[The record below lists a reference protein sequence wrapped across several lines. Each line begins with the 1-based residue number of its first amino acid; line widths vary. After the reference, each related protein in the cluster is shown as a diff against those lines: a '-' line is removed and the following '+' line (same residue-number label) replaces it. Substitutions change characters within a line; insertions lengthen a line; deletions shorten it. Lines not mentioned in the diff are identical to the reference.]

1 MQNSVNSN
9 HSQNGNNLMYEIAF
23 SDQLIKFSVTDHAS
37 VPLVNSV
44 SSIDNPNH
52 SANPVIELPN
62 EQVKVEKSQNLL
74 INMQF
79 ELSEPYLIT
88 NIHLVSTYM
97 EFSKANFEF
106 YQAKQNQF
114 SHQRINGIEK
124 NAQNHQFINMIK
136 LEPSQCVFL
145 EKLGLVSDEQSQNKE
160 YQLKVLGIAQAL
172 KLQFQITS
180 HTVMDVLVKFQ
191 NDHQNYSDSVY
202 DNIKQF
208 LGSDQD
214 DLTHNKLLDIDD
226 ALSLFKVCFES
237 IQIFGYKLSCSPP
250 ASHGVGLLN
259 LSNIFRKHN
268 RIEEAVETEI
278 LSGLSFMNSRKFVQ
292 SSEIFTK
299 AAKYFRSKYLKSI
312 SKDMNQ
318 VLLKKSKQNNYL
330 VESIQNSQVGKLQ
343 LEKSGDL
350 MNYIL
355 QRNSLKQHFQLF
367 QSAQS
372 IQPSHQI
379 RTSYSV
385 QGNNYLI
392 QENQL
397 KQNLL
402 DNVSYNSLIQQTS
415 NKNLIKSAKMELLVA
430 DCIVQPCML
439 NQKVAAYSRAIDSF
453 TNVVEE
459 QQVNINNN
467 FDPYSALLKL
477 SPYLTKLSLKCLSD
491 KQENVQVAAIKTLEF
506 MVEQLGCTL
515 GNQLPCILI
524 SVFMNYPI
532 LKEEEEQTILK
543 QYDISDS
550 EDNEELCALSQ
561 NSSRSGFKTD
571 KEDSDKKRNST
582 NIENIENEEDLEKE
596 IFNDE
601 DADKANKNELNT
613 KKANKCENEGKRII
627 ILEEERCDELDFE
640 KEKQVN
646 QQIKQQIIVFKFL
659 NQLIKYLIKK
669 KAQKE
674 ADKDKKLTK
683 KGSNS
688 LQTLAQI
695 RKKMEK
701 RQKGNFVSKASFQH
715 IVDSYHHFL
724 ETFINVLASASSQI
738 LRIIFQ
744 EIISVYILLRELSPD
759 LRIYVFRIAEKILAI
774 CQGDVQKCL
783 YFFLIQKID
792 MSFFHYMLYAIDG
805 SGYESFYTE
814 AQITN
819 IQYYAL
825 KLWETIKLKLV
836 YNMNISQLN
845 VVINWIS
852 EMLLALLEAEQEGEK
867 KDLQN
872 ILNKVYQLLDLIT
885 IITIRYHTN
894 RKNLNPT
901 DFLKNDSYYA
911 RQEELNLEKQMND
924 ESQSALANLVDNGED
939 ESQTNQSDINKK
951 SEKVSQ
957 VDVEEE
963 TNIILKYF
971 KKIKLSNNNDNAIKS
986 NQKFILINQK
996 AQICVDN
1003 LIKPLI
1009 LWVENSLQYQNQ
1021 IDIFKN
1027 IWLVMVEIMPE
1038 ESSINL
1044 YDVAYPLLE
1053 RVAEHI
1059 QMSSPPH
1066 LMLEFIKIII
1076 SSLPKLK
1083 LNAQNENV
1091 YFLQQFFVIFCDCIP
1106 HSVNE
1111 EPFQIFDILLYIIQL
1126 HLNPEI
1132 VKKCI
1137 DTLVD
1142 KFTMRG
1148 KAQKRSQ
1155 EFFLRVL
1162 ASKPN
1167 INSFKYF
1174 IDECLVSNEEP
1185 QFVKFN
1191 KNKQTKQAKKA
1202 NKDQDLKQFNN
1213 EYEIFQ
1219 EKIILL
1225 QEGLIYL
1232 QYYHFENLKQL
1243 FEDNVLSQ
1251 AVISKLK
1258 LLLNLIKQMCLFKI
1272 IEIINSGNSKVRA
1285 KATNIAKLFLEQYLK
1300 GFSSEIAKK
1309 NKQEQGNQSKWIFQY
1324 LNNLCQYVLGKK
1336 NKLDT
1341 SKKGSTLNTQE
1352 KEIEDPDFYQNIFK
1366 TDLAETKQIDY
1377 IQVLMI
1383 KFQLQITK
1391 VTFCQ
1396 ENRDNK
1402 LLFNSLIILDLLFQT
1417 IFSGPSVQNEIEKY
1431 IKDKQPEILNTFI
1444 VESNANKNQFNDSKL
1459 ESQNFQLSPNS
1470 NDLDLNSLLI
1480 QPNTQFIRTSSEFQ
1494 ELRLNEI
1501 IDLIPLVSNLL
1512 HSPWSNI
1519 RSLTYGLLCYW
1530 VKPNIGNYKTSQQK
1544 QFMNLILDIIEN
1556 LLENQESE
1564 CRTGGLNIV
1573 GSLCGLGYNFDAYTD
1588 KMKDILGLFRQC
1600 ENLIPAKVWKAIYKI
1615 QFDWDST
1622 NQAAALALIQLCAPK
1637 KKIKKFYLQMNKT
1650 SSIVLNLDQKNNS
1663 RLSVFSQL
1671 NQGKEDSF
1679 INFSNIFN
1687 RQNDK
1692 KNIKR
1697 AQSVQVQSLQ
1707 KESNEKG
1714 FQDNL
1719 QNKQISELVI
1729 NRNNDNLLISNQ
1741 DEVIQ
1746 KYQEENAKMGS
1757 QNEYKNSVKSANII
1771 NNNIN
1776 DDEEEESQKEYND
1789 DEIEGIFW
1797 VEQLNS
1803 KDIRDY
1809 ISMFRNEY
1817 KPPSTLWI
1825 ERVNYNNEEDSGQLF
1840 QDQQEAIQLSEE
1852 TDILTVQQRSNA
1864 QQKQQSQQINFRQ
1877 QNNTN
1882 HQLGQY
1888 IDQEVQFQ
1896 QSSGIKV
1903 FNEQNEQ
1910 DQGAK
1915 ASKIHRGNINHDII
1929 DDQLDLE
1936 QLGIIDAGEED
1947 WNESEENR
1955 IVNEHNLDLQYQA
1968 KKDKDQFSD
1977 SSNVKQ
1983 NKQIT
1988 DEASQQKLYINERKK
2003 FQSNKN
2009 QIKDNSVDSND
2020 YLGSPR
2026 DMIKNK
2032 LQDSTKNQQTFPT
2045 DDDELDEEALE
2056 AELKDKIEQNFNI
2069 NSETNELELIDD
2081 QSYQYQPL
2089 KHQKLFISPQ
2099 SSQNLKTPANQKRQT
2114 YNLPTSNS
2122 EEEVINNQTNVN
2134 HESKTYLQK
2143 LMQTNSDKKNKM
2155 QKNLDLLSQTS
2166 SQQDDVIRLNENCS
2180 TSSKEES
2187 ESSKNQVQQTAP
2199 SSELEKDDKVKI
2211 IDGKDLK
2218 EQLKILPKQNEI
2230 IEKNEKANAQSQ
2242 KQDFHKNEKV
2252 FNINSFLM
2260 NDKEYQQQKI
2270 YQDQKQLLL
2279 KQSKMSNLLANQQQ
2293 QQQAIDNTNNQLIH
2307 TNIQQQII
2315 QQQQLLADAQSKK
2328 KQPILIEGDG
2338 NTNNKLMQLSDSNS
2352 IQDLCFDI
2360 NHDSS
2365 SSQEKPENANDKL
2378 FYISKTQESSDLN
2391 EIEEIKKNNFEIL
2404 DSSETQQSYDS
2415 EKSNQLYSKTQQ
2427 NQEQNINWEN
2437 ISLKLQQQQQN
2448 KGAKIEQALAFS
2460 FQNSNQTS
2468 MPQSNHASVL
2478 LIQNKK
2484 GEEISSAAQQ
2494 TEQTSLKVFNSFQM
2508 AQNEKSRDEDTS
2520 PNKLYDGSQ
2529 FQSAEFERS
2538 PDTDRENILNI
2549 NLYQN
2554 DKNNTFGSSPPIA
2567 RKIIQDE
2574 KSKEILVQNSQ
2585 NYQNFDFE
2593 KQNYEKYLGKGNQKN
2608 DLETSQKKNELR
2620 EFSQENLMQQL
2631 ANYQKFDKK
2640 TTLQYTSSSE
2650 DQVVILDSN
2659 QTLDRP
2665 TSKENKSK
2673 ILIDT
2678 SGNYSKNSGGA
2689 LSSEDRKYQK
2699 NLSNIDEVLE
2709 ESKFVQQ
2716 NTNGL
2721 VTTIKK
2727 KAQKKDQEGEQYFI
2741 REGESSR
2748 YNRKDEGII
2757 EEFLTEEE
2765 SSTEEQSQIKL
2776 KQRYASEP
2784 VALQPIFPLSSAQ
2797 SPSQSQLQKSEE
2809 YFGRFQGQINTPLLS
2824 GQSHLISQQ
2833 STQQQ
2838 NLSTA
2843 NATGNTTA
2851 NEINHINSASSKNTK
2866 RSVNKSKERSNS
2878 PKQKKT
2884 QKKMQT
2890 QLQQTNNQIQQQ
2902 QLQIYQQQ
2910 NQQLSQLQSISSY
2923 QQSQLHSPQQQQ
2935 QTQYYNS
2942 ENLTAFQTPL
2952 IQKSLTPSNR
2962 AKEIAFRRNSN
2973 SSQKGLSGQSN
2984 GEIFT
2989 SKKRLNMNENI
3000 HTHHLHNNQYM
3011 NNSSNSKHNKT
3022 SESGGNGTHGKYY
3035 KSIGYKLLTKNHST
3049 NNIFNTSS
3057 LINTTQG
3064 STSFNNGSAI
3074 NLALSQL
3081 HNNTSNNQQKSNNVC
3096 KDKLI
3101 KKLMTSKGLDASEL
3115 KSVIK
3120 LHQQTQM
3127 FFNHPQNTQ
3136 YIPIGSSSGDT
3147 KNRVMLSK
3155 SPQQKNIR
3163 QLSHDSEEKSK
3174 KKSKSTSPL
3183 NERIDMSSDENK
3195 DSYPNSLHLSSNCQ
3209 NSLKNSKLGVQF
3221 SKDQIYNSGKSQ
3233 HINEHLQ
3240 SQKQLKKGGEQQ
3252 LKNQQVISQQ
3262 QYLQS
3267 SITSNQ
3273 FDDESIQQRYKR
3285 NFSNLQINEE
3295 KNENSDNTSKATV
3308 NDDLSHHFSTLSQQ
3322 GRSNSYGKIHNNSG
3336 KKKRKSKSKEQ
3347 LTINENGYDISNSKK
3362 EKMGSNEK
3370 ELTVSLASSTKSS
3383 NVQIKNKKFQPIN
3396 ISGLTSQQIKT
3407 QPQSSSKQ
3415 QQFERFLNQGASSGN
3430 KQNIQN
3436 KRSSSSKK
3444 QKELSKSKSKK
3455 EVVILQNISQQIQ
3468 QFNQQVNNNTS
3479 NGYINQDQQGNKQ
3492 KLKNEILNF
3501 APANQNKNKKYE
3513 QTISSQLKMLQQSTN
3528 TQPQL
3533 SNDSYLV
3540 FDTQQQFFKAQS
3552 NSQNP
3557 NSNYNEFMK
3566 NAQQIKNNK
3575 NQQKNINKE
3584 IMDELNQ
3591 TL

>member
-9 HSQNGNNLMYEIAF
+9 HSQNGNYLMHEIAF
-23 SDQLIKFSVTDHAS
+23 SDQLIKFSVTDNAS
-37 VPLVNSV
+37 AQLVNSV
-44 SSIDNPNH
+44 SSIDNLNH
-52 SANPVIELPN
+52 SANPAIELTN
-62 EQVKVEKSQNLL
+62 KQMKAEKSQNLF

-97 EFSKANFEF
+97 EFSKANFKF

-136 LEPSQCVFL
+136 LEPNQSVFL

-191 NDHQNYSDSVY
+191 NDHQNYSDSVF

-268 RIEEAVETEI
+268 RTEEAIETEI

-292 SSEIFTK
+292 SSEIFIK
-299 AAKYFRSKYLKSI
+299 AAKYFRNKYLKSI

-318 VLLKKSKQNNYL
+318 VLQKKNNYL
-330 VESIQNSQVGKLQ
+330 IDSIQNSQVGKLQ

-372 IQPSHQI
+372 IQPSHPI

-402 DNVSYNSLIQQTS
+402 DHSSFNSLIQQTS
-415 NKNLIKSAKMELLVA
+415 NKNLIKSAKMELLAA

-453 TNVVEE
+453 TNMADE
-459 QQVNINNN
+459 QQMNINNN
-467 FDPYSALLKL
+467 FDPYSALVKL
-477 SPYLTKLSLKCLSD
+477 SPYLATLSLKCLSD
-491 KQENVQVAAIKTLEF
+491 KQENVQIAAIKTLEF

-532 LKEEEEQTILK
+532 LKEEEQTILK
-543 QYDISDS
+543 QFDISDS
-550 EDNEELCALSQ
+550 EDNEEQCVLSQ
-561 NSSRSGFKTD
+561 NQSKGGSKAD
-571 KEDSDKKRNST
+571 KEDSDKKRNSS

-601 DADKANKNELNT
+601 DVDKGCKNEENS
-613 KKANKCENEGKRII
+613 KKANNKNENEGKKKII
-627 ILEEERCDELDFE
+627 EEEERFDELDFK
-640 KEKQVN
+640 KEKQST
-646 QQIKQQIIVFKFL
+646 
-659 NQLIKYLIKK
+659 KK
-669 KAQKE
+669 TLKE
-674 ADKDKKLTK
+674 AEIDKKFTK
-683 KGSNS
+683 KGSNA

-701 RQKGNFVSKASFQH
+701 RQKGNFVSKGSFQH

-759 LRIYVFRIAEKILAI
+759 LRTYIFRIAEKILAI
-774 CQGDVQKCL
+774 CQGDVQ
-783 YFFLIQKID
+783 ID

-845 VVINWIS
+845 GVINWIS
-852 EMLLALLEAEQEGEK
+852 EMLLSLLEAEQEGEK

-901 DFLKNDSYYA
+901 TFFKNDSYYTK
-911 RQEELNLEKQMND
+911 QEELNQEKQIND
-924 ESQSALANLVDNGED
+924 ETYSVLTNLVDNGEE
-939 ESQTNQSDINKK
+939 ESQLNQLDVNKK
-951 SEKVSQ
+951 TDKVSQ
-957 VDVEEE
+957 LDVEEE

-971 KKIKLSNNNDNAIKS
+971 KKIKLSSDNDNLNK
-986 NQKFILINQK
+986 NHQKLILINQK

-1044 YDVAYPLLE
+1044 FDVAYPLLE

-1066 LMLEFIKIII
+1066 LMLEFIKIIV

-1083 LNAQNENV
+1083 HNAQNENI
-1091 YFLQQFFVIFCDCIP
+1091 YFLQQFFIIFCDCIP

-1126 HLNPEI
+1126 HLIPEI

-1137 DTLVD
+1137 DTFVD
-1142 KFTMRG
+1142 KFTIRG

-1167 INSFKYF
+1167 VNSFKYF
-1174 IDECLVSNEEP
+1174 INECLVSNEEP
-1185 QFVKFN
+1185 QLVKFD
-1191 KNKQTKQAKKA
+1191 KNKKIKQAKKA

-1213 EYEIFQ
+1213 EYEMFQ

-1243 FEDNVLSQ
+1243 FEENILSQ
-1251 AVISKLK
+1251 AI
-1258 LLLNLIKQMCLFKI
+1258 IK
-1272 IEIINSGNSKVRA
+1272 IINSGNSKVRT

-1300 GFSSEIAKK
+1300 GFSSQVAKK
-1309 NKQEQGNQSKWIFQY
+1309 NLSEQGKKSKPE
-1324 LNNLCQYVLGKK
+1324 V
-1336 NKLDT
+1336 
-1341 SKKGSTLNTQE
+1341 SKKGSTLSTQE
-1352 KEIEDPDFYQNIFK
+1352 KKIEDPDFYQNIFK
-1366 TDLAETKQIDY
+1366 TDIPETKYIDN

-1417 IFSGPSVQNEIEKY
+1417 IFSGPSVQDEIEKY
-1431 IKDKQPEILNTFI
+1431 IKEKQPEISNTFI
-1444 VESNANKNQFNDSKL
+1444 VESNSGKNHSNSSNL
-1459 ESQNFQLSPNS
+1459 VSAESQNFQLAPDS

-1480 QPNTQFIRTSSEFQ
+1480 QPNTQFIRTSNEFQ

-1530 VKPNIGNYKTSQQK
+1530 VKPNIGNFQTTQQK

-1556 LLENQESE
+1556 LLVNQESE
-1564 CRTGGLNIV
+1564 CRTGGLNIL

-1600 ENLIPAKVWKAIYKI
+1600 ENIIPAKIWKAIYKI

-1637 KKIKKFYLQMNKT
+1637 KKIKKFYSQMNKT
-1650 SSIVLNLDQKNNS
+1650 SSIVLNLDQKNNNS
-1663 RLSVFSQL
+1663 RLSIFSQL
-1671 NQGKEDSF
+1671 NQGKEGSF
-1679 INFSNIFN
+1679 INFSNIFSK
-1687 RQNDK
+1687 QNDK

-1697 AQSVQVQSLQ
+1697 AQSVQVSSLQ
-1707 KESNEKG
+1707 KEQNEMG
-1714 FQDNL
+1714 LQDNL
-1719 QNKQISELVI
+1719 QNKKISELII
-1729 NRNNDNLLISNQ
+1729 NRNNHNLLISNQ

-1746 KYQEENAKMGS
+1746 RYQEENAKMGS
-1757 QNEYKNSVKSANII
+1757 QNEYKNSIKSANII

-1776 DDEEEESQKEYND
+1776 EDEEESQKVFND

-1825 ERVNYNNEEDSGQLF
+1825 ERVNYNNEENSGQLF

-1852 TDILTVQQRSNA
+1852 TDILAVQQRSNA
-1864 QQKQQSQQINFRQ
+1864 QQKQQAQQINFRQ
-1877 QNNTN
+1877 QNNQN

-1896 QSSGIKV
+1896 QNSGIKV
-1903 FNEQNEQ
+1903 FNEQTEQ

-1915 ASKIHRGNINHDII
+1915 ANKIHRGNISHDIV
-1929 DDQLDLE
+1929 DDQLELE

-1955 IVNEHNLDLQYQA
+1955 ILNQHNLDLQYQE
-1968 KKDKDQFSD
+1968 KKDKDQLSENSNIKQTQQVIQEE
-1977 SSNVKQ
+1977 SS
-1983 NKQIT
+1983 
-1988 DEASQQKLYINERKK
+1988 QKLFINERKK
-2003 FQSNKN
+2003 FQNNKN
-2009 QIKDNSVDSND
+2009 QQSDNSVNSND
-2020 YLGSPR
+2020 YLGLLR
-2026 DMIKNK
+2026 DFIQKK
-2032 LQDSTKNQQTFPT
+2032 ESTKSQQTFPT

-2069 NSETNELELIDD
+2069 NSETNELELMDD
-2081 QSYQYQPL
+2081 QNYQYQPL
-2089 KHQKLFISPQ
+2089 KHQKLFINPQ
-2099 SSQNLKTPANQKRQT
+2099 SSSNLKTPANQKRQT

-2122 EEEVINNQTNVN
+2122 EEEVLNNQINVN

-2143 LMQTNSDKKNKM
+2143 LMQTNSDKKNKI

-2166 SQQDDVIRLNENCS
+2166 SQYDDVIRLNENS
-2180 TSSKEES
+2180 SISKEES
-2187 ESSKNQVQQTAP
+2187 ESSKMQTQQAVP
-2199 SSELEKDDKVKI
+2199 SSELEKDDKLKI
-2211 IDGKDLK
+2211 KEGKDLR
-2218 EQLKILPKQNEI
+2218 EPLNTQPKQNEI
-2230 IEKNEKANAQSQ
+2230 IDKSEKANIQSQ
-2242 KQDFHKNEKV
+2242 KQDQNKSEKV

-2279 KQSKMSNLLANQQQ
+2279 KQSKMSNLLTNQQQ
-2293 QQQAIDNTNNQLIH
+2293 AACDNKNNQLNH
-2307 TNIQQQII
+2307 ANIQQQII

-2328 KQPILIEGDG
+2328 KQTILIEGDG
-2338 NTNNKLMQLSDSNS
+2338 NGNNKLMQLSDSNS

-2365 SSQEKPENANDKL
+2365 SSQEKSENANDKL
-2378 FYISKTQESSDLN
+2378 FYISKTQEKCDLN
-2391 EIEEIKKNNFEIL
+2391 EIEQQNKNNFEIL
-2404 DSSETQQSYDS
+2404 DSNETQQSQDY
-2415 EKSNQLYSKTQQ
+2415 EKSNKLYSKTQQ
-2427 NQEQNINWEN
+2427 GLEQNINWEN

-2448 KGAKIEQALAFS
+2448 KGTKLDQALAFS

-2478 LIQNKK
+2478 LTYNKK
-2484 GEEISSAAQQ
+2484 GEEISSTAQQ
-2494 TEQTSLKVFNSFQM
+2494 AEQTSSKVFNSFSIG
-2508 AQNEKSRDEDTS
+2508 QNQKSTDGDIS
-2520 PNKLYDGSQ
+2520 PNELYDGSQ

-2549 NLYQN
+2549 NLHESDN
-2554 DKNNTFGSSPPIA
+2554 NNTFGSSPPIS
-2567 RKIIQDE
+2567 RKIIQDD
-2574 KSKEILVQNSQ
+2574 KIKENVVQSCQ

-2593 KQNYEKYLGKGNQKN
+2593 KQNYEKFLQNDNQKN
-2608 DLETSQKKNELR
+2608 ELETTHKKNELR
-2620 EFSQENLMQQL
+2620 EYSQENLMQQL

-2650 DQVVILDSN
+2650 DQVIILDSN

-2678 SGNYSKNSGGA
+2678 SGNYSKNSAGGF
-2689 LSSEDRKYQK
+2689 SSDDRKYQK

-2721 VTTIKK
+2721 ITTIKK
-2727 KAQKKDQEGEQYFI
+2727 KVQKKDQDGESYFV
-2741 REGESSR
+2741 RDGESSR
-2748 YNRKDEGII
+2748 YNKKDEGII

-2765 SSTEEQSQIKL
+2765 SSTEEQSQVKL

-2784 VALQPIFPLSSAQ
+2784 AALQPIFPISSAQ
-2797 SPSQSQLQKSEE
+2797 SPSQSLLQKSEE
-2809 YFGRFQGQINTPLLS
+2809 YFGRFQGQVQQNTTLLS
-2824 GQSHLISQQ
+2824 GQSHLMSKQ

-2843 NATGNTTA
+2843 NATGNTTV

-2890 QLQQTNNQIQQQ
+2890 QLQQTNNQLQQQ

-2910 NQQLSQLQSISSY
+2910 HQQLSQLQSISSY

-2935 QTQYYNS
+2935 QAQYYNS

-2973 SSQKGLSGQSN
+2973 SSQKDLSGQSN

-3022 SESGGNGTHGKYY
+3022 SESGGNGIHGKYY

-3081 HNNTSNNQQKSNNVC
+3081 HNNTSNNQNKSNNAC

-3155 SPQQKNIR
+3155 SQQQKNIR
-3163 QLSHDSEEKSK
+3163 QSFHDSAEKNK

-3183 NERIDMSSDENK
+3183 NERIDMSPDENK
-3195 DSYPNSLHLSSNCQ
+3195 ESYPNSLHISSNYQ
-3209 NSLKNSKLGVQF
+3209 SSMKHSKLGVQF
-3221 SKDQIYNSGKSQ
+3221 SKDQIHSSGKSQ
-3233 HINEHLQ
+3233 NINEHLQ
-3240 SQKQLKKGGEQQ
+3240 QQKQFKKGEQL
-3252 LKNQQVISQQ
+3252 LKNQQNISQQ
-3262 QYLQS
+3262 NYLQS

-3273 FDDESIQQRYKR
+3273 FDEDQIQQRFKKI
-3285 NFSNLQINEE
+3285 FSNLQINEE
-3295 KNENSDNTSKATV
+3295 KNENSDDTSKATV
-3308 NDDLSHHFSTLSQQ
+3308 NDELSNHFSTLSQQ
-3322 GRSNSYGKIHNNSG
+3322 GRSNSYGKIHNNCG

-3347 LTINENGYDISNSKK
+3347 LTINENCHEIPHSKK
-3362 EKMGSNEK
+3362 EKLGQNEK
-3370 ELTVSLASSTKSS
+3370 EFTVSLASSTKSN
-3383 NVQIKNKKFQPIN
+3383 NVQIKSKKFQPLN
-3396 ISGLTSQQIKT
+3396 ISGLNPQQIKT
-3407 QPQSSSKQ
+3407 QSSSSKQ
-3415 QQFERFLNQGASSGN
+3415 QQFERFLNQGPSSGN

-3444 QKELSKSKSKK
+3444 QKELSKQKSKK

-3479 NGYINQDQQGNKQ
+3479 SGQIPQEYQVNKQ

-3501 APANQNKNKKYE
+3501 APTNQNKNKKYE
-3513 QTISSQLKMLQQSTN
+3513 QTISSQLKMLQQSSN

-3540 FDTQQQFFKAQS
+3540 FDTQQQYFKVQN

-3557 NSNYNEFMK
+3557 NSNYS
-3566 NAQQIKNNK
+3566 NK
-3575 NQQKNINKE
+3575 NQQKNLNKE
-3584 IMDELNQ
+3584 LMDELNQ

>member
-1 MQNSVNSN
+1 MYVHLFSIQIQYFSRYPQKPQRYNKQGNTQQKFLQLSCRPKEKRAGKHQEQNSQEHINPQKHLDLMQNSVNSN
-9 HSQNGNNLMYEIAF
+9 HSQNGSNLMHEIAF
-23 SDQLIKFSVTDHAS
+23 SDQLIKFTVTDNAS
-37 VPLVNSV
+37 APLVNSV
-44 SSIDNPNH
+44 SSIDNSNH

-62 EQVKVEKSQNLL
+62 EQMKVEKSQNLL

-136 LEPSQCVFL
+136 LEPSQCGFL
-145 EKLGLVSDEQSQNKE
+145 EKLGLVSEEDCISTQVII
-160 YQLKVLGIAQAL
+160 L
-172 KLQFQITS
+172 
-180 HTVMDVLVKFQ
+180 
-191 NDHQNYSDSVY
+191 NYKSYSY
-202 DNIKQF
+202 
-208 LGSDQD
+208 GCDQD

-259 LSNIFRKHN
+259 LSNIFYKHN
-268 RIEEAVETEI
+268 RIEEAIETEI
-278 LSGLSFMNSRKFVQ
+278 LSGLSFMSSRKFVQ
-292 SSEIFTK
+292 SSEIFMK
-299 AAKYFRSKYLKSI
+299 AAKYFRNKYLKSI

-318 VLLKKSKQNNYL
+318 VLLKKSKQNNNL
-330 VESIQNSQVGKLQ
+330 IESIQNSQVGKLQ

-385 QGNNYLI
+385 QGNNYFV

-402 DNVSYNSLIQQTS
+402 DNASFNSLIQQTS
-415 NKNLIKSAKMELLVA
+415 NKNLIKSAKMELLAA

-439 NQKVAAYSRAIDSF
+439 NLKVAAYSRAIDSF
-453 TNVVEE
+453 TNMNDDL
-459 QQVNINNN
+459 QVNINNN

-477 SPYLTKLSLKCLSD
+477 SPHLTKLCLKCLTD
-491 KQENVQVAAIKTLEF
+491 KQENIQIAAIKTLEF

-532 LKEEEEQTILK
+532 LKEEEQTILK

-550 EDNEELCALSQ
+550 EDNEEQWALSQ
-561 NSSRSGFKTD
+561 NSSRSGLKTD
-571 KEDSDKKRNST
+571 KDDSDKKRNSS

-596 IFNDE
+596 IFHDE
-601 DADKANKNELNT
+601 NADRVLKNEDTT
-613 KKANKCENEGKRII
+613 KKASKSENEAKKII
-627 ILEEERCDELDFE
+627 IVEEERFEELDFE
-640 KEKQVN
+640 KEKQPT
-646 QQIKQQIIVFKFL
+646 
-659 NQLIKYLIKK
+659 KK
-669 KAQKE
+669 TQKE
-674 ADKDKKLTK
+674 TEIDKKFTK

-701 RQKGNFVSKASFQH
+701 
-715 IVDSYHHFL
+715 
-724 ETFINVLASASSQI
+724 
-738 LRIIFQ
+738 
-744 EIISVYILLRELSPD
+744 RELSPD

-774 CQGDVQKCL
+774 CQGDVQTFYQQNL
-783 YFFLIQKID
+783 KID

-845 VVINWIS
+845 GVINWIS

-894 RKNLNPT
+894 RKNLSPT
-901 DFLKNDSYYA
+901 TFIKSDSYYSK
-911 RQEELNLEKQMND
+911 QEELNLEKQIND
-924 ESQSALANLVDNGED
+924 ETDSVLANLVDNGED
-939 ESQTNQSDINKK
+939 ENQTNQSNENKK
-951 SEKVSQ
+951 TEKVSQ
-957 VDVEEE
+957 LDVEEE

-971 KKIKLSNNNDNAIKS
+971 KKIKLNNDNQNKTD
-986 NQKFILINQK
+986 QKLILINQK

-1009 LWVENSLQYQNQ
+1009 LWVENSLQYQSQ

-1044 YDVAYPLLE
+1044 FDVAYPLLE

-1091 YFLQQFFVIFCDCIP
+1091 YFLQQFFIIFCDCIP
-1106 HSVNE
+1106 HSVND

-1162 ASKPN
+1162 ASKKN
-1167 INSFKYF
+1167 VNSFKYF
-1174 IDECLVSNEEP
+1174 IDECLVSNQEP
-1185 QFVKFN
+1185 QFVNQN
-1191 KNKQTKQAKKA
+1191 KKTKQVKMAY
-1202 NKDQDLKQFNN
+1202 KDQDLKQFNN
-1213 EYEIFQ
+1213 KYEIFQ
-1219 EKIILL
+1219 EKINLL

-1232 QYYHFENLKQL
+1232 KYYHFENLKLL
-1243 FEDNVLSQ
+1243 FEENILSQ
-1251 AVISKLK
+1251 AI
-1258 LLLNLIKQMCLFKI
+1258 IK
-1272 IEIINSGNSKVRA
+1272 IINSGNSK
-1285 KATNIAKLFLEQYLK
+1285 
-1300 GFSSEIAKK
+1300 IAKK
-1309 NKQEQGNQSKWIFQY
+1309 NKQEQ
-1324 LNNLCQYVLGKK
+1324 GKK

-1341 SKKGSTLNTQE
+1341 SKKGGTLNTQE

-1366 TDLAETKQIDY
+1366 TDIAETKYIDQ

-1431 IKDKQPEILNTFI
+1431 IKEKQPEISNTFV
-1444 VESNANKNQFNDSKL
+1444 VESNSDKNQANENNLTSA
-1459 ESQNFQLSPNS
+1459 ESQNFQLVPDS
-1470 NDLDLNSLLI
+1470 NDLDLNNLLI
-1480 QPNTQFIRTSSEFQ
+1480 QPNTLFIRTSSEFQ

-1501 IDLIPLVSNLL
+1501 IDLVPLVSNLL

-1530 VKPNIGNYKTSQQK
+1530 VKPNIGNYKTAQQK
-1544 QFMNLILDIIEN
+1544 QFMNLILDIIES
-1556 LLENQESE
+1556 LLINQESE

-1600 ENLIPAKVWKAIYKI
+1600 ENIIPAKIWKAIYKI

-1663 RLSVFSQL
+1663 NSRLSVFSQL
-1671 NQGKEDSF
+1671 NQGKDDSF
-1679 INFSNIFN
+1679 IKFSNIFSK
-1687 RQNDK
+1687 QNEK

-1697 AQSVQVQSLQ
+1697 AQSVQVSSLQ
-1707 KESNEKG
+1707 KQSNEKG
-1714 FQDNL
+1714 QDN
-1719 QNKQISELVI
+1719 QENKQISELVI
-1729 NRNNDNLLISNQ
+1729 SRNNDNLLVSNQ

-1771 NNNIN
+1771 NNNSN
-1776 DDEEEESQKEYND
+1776 QDEEESQKVFSD

-1864 QQKQQSQQINFRQ
+1864 QQKQQAQQINFRQ
-1877 QNNTN
+1877 QNNQN

-1896 QSSGIKV
+1896 QTNGIKV

-1915 ASKIHRGNINHDII
+1915 ASKMHRGNINHDII
-1929 DDQLDLE
+1929 DDQLELE
-1936 QLGIIDAGEED
+1936 QLGIIDAGDED

-1955 IVNEHNLDLQYQA
+1955 IVNQHNSDLQFQA
-1968 KKDKDQFSD
+1968 KKDKDQLSD
-1977 SSNVKQ
+1977 NQNTKQ
-1983 NKQIT
+1983 TQYLT
-1988 DEASQQKLYINERKK
+1988 DEEPQQKLFINERVKLTTTYQYIINVIKFKKK

-2009 QIKDNSVDSND
+2009 QQSSQNSNE

-2026 DMIKNK
+2026 DMIQKK
-2032 LQDSTKNQQTFPT
+2032 ERTKNQQTFPT
-2045 DDDELDEEALE
+2045 DDDDDLDEEALE

-2069 NSETNELELIDD
+2069 NSETNELELMDD
-2081 QSYQYQPL
+2081 QSYSYQPL
-2089 KHQKLFISPQ
+2089 QHQKLFINPQ
-2099 SSQNLKTPANQKRQT
+2099 SNSNLKTPANQKRET

-2122 EEEVINNQTNVN
+2122 EEEVINNQINVN

-2143 LMQTNSDKKNKM
+2143 LMQTNSDKKNKIM
-2155 QKNLDLLSQTS
+2155 KNLDILSQTS
-2166 SQQDDVIRLNENCS
+2166 SKQDEVIRLSES
-2180 TSSKEES
+2180 SSISKEEN
-2187 ESSKNQVQQTAP
+2187 ESSKNQLQEIVH
-2199 SSELEKDDKVKI
+2199 SGELEKDDKLKI
-2211 IDGKDLK
+2211 KVENDFQ
-2218 EQLKILPKQNEI
+2218 EQLNTQQNENVD
-2230 IEKNEKANAQSQ
+2230 KNEKQNIQSQ
-2242 KQDFHKNEKV
+2242 KQDQNKSEKV

-2260 NDKEYQQQKI
+2260 NDKEYKQQKI

-2279 KQSKMSNLLANQQQ
+2279 KQSKMSNLLTNQQQ
-2293 QQQAIDNTNNQLIH
+2293 QQTNDNKNNQLSHI
-2307 TNIQQQII
+2307 NIQQQII

-2338 NTNNKLMQLSDSNS
+2338 NSSNKLMQLSDSNS
-2352 IQDLCFDI
+2352 IQDFCFDI
-2360 NHDSS
+2360 NHDTS
-2365 SSQEKPENANDKL
+2365 SSQEKTENANDKL
-2378 FYISKTQESSDLN
+2378 FYISKTQESGDLN
-2391 EIEEIKKNNFEIL
+2391 ETDNYNKNNFEIL
-2404 DSSETQQSYDS
+2404 DSNETQQSNDS
-2415 EKSNQLYSKTQQ
+2415 EKSNKLYSKTQQ
-2427 NQEQNINWEN
+2427 SQEQNIKWEN

-2448 KGAKIEQALAFS
+2448 KGNKFEQALAFS

-2484 GEEISSAAQQ
+2484 GEEVSSSIAQQ
-2494 TEQTSLKVFNSFQM
+2494 SEQTSSKVFNSFQM
-2508 AQNEKSRDEDTS
+2508 VQHQKSNDEDTS

-2554 DKNNTFGSSPPIA
+2554 DKINNFGSSPPIA

-2574 KSKEILVQNSQ
+2574 KTKENFVQSCQ
-2585 NYQNFDFE
+2585 NYQNFDYE
-2593 KQNYEKYLGKGNQKN
+2593 KQNYEKYLEKDKN
-2608 DLETSQKKNELR
+2608 ESQKKNDFR
-2620 EFSQENLMQQL
+2620 ECSQESLMQQL

-2665 TSKENKSK
+2665 TSKDNKSK

-2678 SGNYSKNSGGA
+2678 SGNYSKNSAGGF
-2689 LSSEDRKYQK
+2689 SSDDRRQQK

-2727 KAQKKDQEGEQYFI
+2727 KIQKKDQDGEQYFV

-2748 YNRKDEGII
+2748 YNKKDEGII

-2765 SSTEEQSQIKL
+2765 SSTEEQSQVKL

-2784 VALQPIFPLSSAQ
+2784 AALQPIYPISSAQ
-2797 SPSQSQLQKSEE
+2797 SPSQSLLQKSEE
-2809 YFGRFQGQINTPLLS
+2809 YFGRFQGQVQQINTPLLS

-2838 NLSTA
+2838 ILSTA

-2851 NEINHINSASSKNTK
+2851 HEINHINSASSKNTK

-2878 PKQKKT
+2878 PKHKKT

-2973 SSQKGLSGQSN
+2973 SSQKGLSAQSN

-2989 SKKRLNMNENI
+2989 SKKRLNMNDNI
-3000 HTHHLHNNQYM
+3000 HSHHLQNNQYM

-3163 QLSHDSEEKSK
+3163 KSSHDSAEKSK

-3183 NERIDMSSDENK
+3183 NERIEMSSDENK
-3195 DSYPNSLHLSSNCQ
+3195 DSYPNSLHISSNYQ

-3221 SKDQIYNSGKSQ
+3221 SKDQIHNSSKSQ
-3233 HINEHLQ
+3233 NISEQLQSFQ
-3240 SQKQLKKGGEQQ
+3240 SQKQFKKGEQQ
-3252 LKNQQVISQQ
+3252 LKSQQNINQQ

-3267 SITSNQ
+3267 SITANQ
-3273 FDDESIQQRYKR
+3273 FDDDQIQQRYKR

-3295 KNENSDNTSKATV
+3295 KNENSDDTSKATV
-3308 NDDLSHHFSTLSQQ
+3308 NDDLSHHFQTLSQQ

-3347 LTINENGYDISNSKK
+3347 LTLNENGYEITNSKK
-3362 EKMGSNEK
+3362 EKFGLNEK

-3383 NVQIKNKKFQPIN
+3383 NVQIKNKKFQPLN
-3396 ISGLTSQQIKT
+3396 ISGLNPQQIKT
-3407 QPQSSSKQ
+3407 QPSSSKQQQQQQQQ

-3468 QFNQQVNNNTS
+3468 SFNQQVNNNTS
-3479 NGYINQDQQGNKQ
+3479 SGQINQEQQINKQ

-3501 APANQNKNKKYE
+3501 APINQNKNKKYE
-3513 QTISSQLKMLQQSTN
+3513 STISSQLKMLQQSSN
-3528 TQPQL
+3528 TQPQQL

-3540 FDTQQQFFKAQS
+3540 FDAQQQFFKIQ
-3552 NSQNP
+3552 NINQNP

-3566 NAQQIKNNK
+3566 NAQQMINNK
-3575 NQQKNINKE
+3575 NNQQKNINKE